1 MRYKRIVSS
10 TPEEVITEVEPTPEV
25 VSPPE
30 ETVDPLDLLQ
40 DALTYL
46 EASKETLV
54 NTKFVELAD
63 EIVVND
69 FIGSVL
75 ATIEDITDFINDK
88 SQGEEEEV

>member
-10 TPEEVITEVEPTPEV
+10 EEVITEVESTPEV

>member
-1 MRYKRIVSS
+1 MRYKRIISS
-10 TPEEVITEVEPTPEV
+10 EEVVVTEVEPTPEV
-25 VSPPE
+25 MSPPE

-54 NTKFVELAD
+54 NTKFVELVD

>member
-1 MRYKRIVSS
+1 MRYKRIISS
-10 TPEEVITEVEPTPEV
+10 EEVVEPTPEV

-54 NTKFVELAD
+54 NTKFVELVD

-88 SQGEEEEV
+88 SQGEEEEE

>member
-1 MRYKRIVSS
+1 MRYKRIVSA
-10 TPEEVITEVEPTPEV
+10 EEVITEVGPTPEV